1 MVTCECPRM
10 SFSSG
15 VFHNIVG
22 FSTKLSHKTN
32 CFLVTLLASSSN
44 PDVKQTRRWEQL
56 NKGNGFKKQNKNSY
70 RAAHFLAVFYPCH
83 RTTMV
88 VKLDHKIADLF
99 SSILVTS
106 VLSEYP

>member
-22 FSTKLSHKTN
+22 FSTKLAHKTN

-44 PDVKQTRRWEQL
+44 HDVKDMR
-56 NKGNGFKKQNKNSY
+56 
-70 RAAHFLAVFYPCH
+70 
-83 RTTMV
+83 
-88 VKLDHKIADLF
+88 
-99 SSILVTS
+99 
-106 VLSEYP
+106 